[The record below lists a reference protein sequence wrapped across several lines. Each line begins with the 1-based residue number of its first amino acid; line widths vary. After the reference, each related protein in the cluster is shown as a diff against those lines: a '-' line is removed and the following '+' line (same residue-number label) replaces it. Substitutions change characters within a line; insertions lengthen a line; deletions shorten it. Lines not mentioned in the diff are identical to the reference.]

1 MKYYVNV
8 FFVLFFKRDTNKR
21 ISIEEARDIYEKA
34 EKLEQAFAE
43 HFTAVIQEESFEEIY
58 DKCKEVIA
66 EQAGP
71 FVWVSHF
78 KQKKNPF
85 ET

>member
-1 MKYYVNV
+1 
-8 FFVLFFKRDTNKR
+8 
-21 ISIEEARDIYEKA
+21 
-34 EKLEQAFAE
+34 LEQAFAE

-71 FVWVSHF
+71 IVWIT
-78 KQKKNPF
+78 QK
-85 ET
+85 ELI

>member
-71 FVWVSHF
+71 IVWIT
-78 KQKKNPF
+78 QK
-85 ET
+85 ELI

>member
-1 MKYYVNV
+1 LN
-8 FFVLFFKRDTNKR
+8 RETNKR
-21 ISIEEARDIYEKA
+21 ITLEEARDIYDKA

-71 FVWVSHF
+71 VVWIT
-78 KQKKNPF
+78 QK
-85 ET
+85 ELI